1 MKNLKESMSFD
12 DVLNFISKDK
22 LQRIEGGEEAIEQIL
37 PTLSDTEQRYLE
49 YIASERY
56 KEVIKKLERLS
67 GQTFN
72 TQGSLNPVLASAHQL
87 LSGFERSEKQHKDYL
102 ETLAVQVVLDLP
114 QFKKLK
120 ELYDQNEIIFD
131 VTLGEPTIDLL
142 KEPEKKPEEE
152 ETEEEETEEE
162 TEEEETEEAEL
173 EVADIIL
180 NLDDEKLK
188 RKFANMMIQGGSVSY
203 FDVFRMVQS
212 ELEQIKPGIADQYAL
227 FMSIVDALYWVM
239 PGGTERGAAKKCNC
253 LGANEI
259 DEDDHGIPVIR
270 AQGRVFPVLVHEII
284 KAALE
289 LIANAAEDTEDPKNY
304 AAQLAARKEVDSL
317 EAETFDIMIGP
328 ALWKRIQS
336 LVDTQDQEY
345 LADVFRKILQLPISH
360 TEKGTTVNK
369 FKQALHAIL
378 QNNNQ
383 SKALIDALIR
393 DIKHE
398 LEDNDK
404 QEWKD
409 VEASKGYSEDDD
421 NEEGGYDDGYGDDD
435 EGTPVGSY

>member
-12 DVLNFISKDK
+12 DILNFISKDK
-22 LQRIEGGEEAIEQIL
+22 LQRIEGGEESIEQIL

-142 KEPEKKPEEE
+142 KEPEESTEEK
-152 ETEEEETEEE
+152 TEEEVEEE
-162 TEEEETEEAEL
+162 LEEEKEEAEL

-239 PGGTERGAAKKCNC
+239 PGGIEKQAAKPCNC

-289 LIANAAEDTEDPKNY
+289 LIANAAADTEDPKNY

-328 ALWKRIQS
+328 ALWKKIQS
-336 LVDTQDQEY
+336 LVDTADQEY
-345 LADVFRKILQLPISH
+345 LADVFRKILQLPVSH

-409 VEASKGYSEDDD
+409 VEASKGYSDD
-421 NEEGGYDDGYGDDD
+421 NEEGGYDDGYGDD
-435 EGTPVGSY
+435 GTPVGSY